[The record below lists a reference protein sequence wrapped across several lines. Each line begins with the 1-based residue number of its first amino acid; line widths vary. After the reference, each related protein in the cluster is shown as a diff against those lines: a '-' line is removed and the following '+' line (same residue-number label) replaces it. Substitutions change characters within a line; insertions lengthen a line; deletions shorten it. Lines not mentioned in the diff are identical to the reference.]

1 MLDAL
6 ENAPVRS
13 EFCDDED
20 FRELIEMF
28 IDGIA
33 EKQLILNQVSVTDQ
47 KEEIQVLAH
56 QLKGSGAGYGF
67 EELSQIAAELEL
79 ACKAGDPVQIAQ
91 QKELLSH
98 YLGRIVL

>member
-13 EFCDDED
+13 AFCNDED
-20 FRELIEMF
+20 FQELIEMF

-33 EKQLILNQVSVTDQ
+33 EKQQVLNQASITDQ
-47 KEEIQVLAH
+47 REEIQVLAH

-67 EELSQIAAELEL
+67 DELSRLAAELEQ
-79 ACKAGDPVQIAQ
+79 ACKTGDPVMIVQH
-91 QKELLSH
+91 KELLSH